1 LAFTVAVTAMASICT
16 SSGALAAR
24 GDCAQPLTDGAGPA
38 ATDCLYILKA
48 VVGTQTCSPTC
59 ICAPTGS
66 DVPHASDALLC
77 LLAAVGQPVT
87 LECACNATTTTMP
100 VPVTTTVPG
109 ICDAPIDQCFDTRG
123 PNGKDFRDSDGC
135 SADAVIDVLGQL
147 GVTPDDPE
155 AVKDDPVGYF
165 TGNVC
170 SAPFG
175 NDGDWTNPRA
185 CELHDL
191 CYTICGQER
200 ATCDFEFA
208 TRMQETCLSTYA
220 LGPCRDACMTVAAVY
235 ATYIATGDDTAYL
248 NDQGITCTCCPDTA
262 ACGDGTCDPSIGEG
276 SANCPDDCREAA
288 ADGAPCFVHEDCANG
303 YCNYEGQCGLSGC
316 GDGFCGAGEACGDT
330 RFCSQDCPGC
340 PNGTPCAFNQDCASG
355 LCEITCVAAGSFG
368 PGHACINDLACSS
381 GDCVPGPGFCAGS
394 CGDGVCVT
402 VPDGETCYSA
412 SCQQD
417 CGACPLGT
425 PCTIDADCASG
436 NCLALV
442 CAPPPSCG
450 DGTCNALELCGG
462 SNSGLECN
470 QDCGKCPNGT
480 PCVSSSDCASGY
492 CAVVCANPPPSCGD
506 GSCNGTELCGGS
518 NTGLECNRDCGKCP
532 NGTLCTAD
540 SQCSSGRCDL
550 TCKAC
555 LGSGSACDENSDCC
569 GSRTCDFMGFDGFR
583 CN

>member
-1 LAFTVAVTAMASICT
+1 MHGMLMGKSGFRLDGRALAFAVAISAVATLCASP
-16 SSGALAAR
+16 GAFAAQ
-24 GDCAQPLTDGAGPA
+24 GDCSQPLTDGAGPGA
-38 ATDCLYILKA
+38 SDCLYILKA
-48 VVGTQTCSPTC
+48 VVGLETCTPTC
-59 ICAPTGS
+59 ICAPTGGG
-66 DVPHASDALLC
+66 VPRASDALLC
-77 LLAAVGQPVT
+77 LAAAVGRPASLQCPCT
-87 LECACNATTTTMP
+87 TATTTTL
-100 VPVTTTVPG
+100 PG
-109 ICDAPIDQCFDTRG
+109 SCDAPIDQCLGTRG

-135 SADAVIDVLGQL
+135 SADAVINVLGQL

-165 TGNVC
+165 TGGVC

-175 NDGDWTNPRA
+175 NDGDWSHPRA

-191 CYTICGQER
+191 CYTICGQDRE
-200 ATCDFEFA
+200 TCDFEFA
-208 TRMQETCLSTYA
+208 TRMQETCLSTFA
-220 LGPCRDACMTVAAVY
+220 LGACRDACMTIAGIY

-248 NDQGITCTCCPDTA
+248 NDQGITCTCCPDTP
-262 ACGDGTCDPSIGEG
+262 ACGDDTCDPSIGEG
-276 SANCPDDCREAA
+276 SANCPDDCRGTA
-288 ADGAPCFVHEDCANG
+288 ADGAPCFVHEDCASG
-303 YCNYEGQCGLSGC
+303 YCNYQGQCGLSAC
-316 GDGFCGAGEACGDT
+316 GDGFCGAGEACGET
-330 RFCSQDCPGC
+330 RFCPQDCPGC
-340 PNGTPCAFNQDCASG
+340 PNGTPCALNQDCASG
-355 LCEITCVAAGSFG
+355 LCEVTCVAAGSLG
-368 PGHACINDLACSS
+368 PGHACINDQACSS

-436 NCLALV
+436 NCVALV

-450 DGTCNALELCGG
+450 DGTCNAL
-462 SNSGLECN
+462 
-470 QDCGKCPNGT
+470 
-480 PCVSSSDCASGY
+480 
-492 CAVVCANPPPSCGD
+492 
-506 GSCNGTELCGGS
+506 ELCGGS

-532 NGTLCTAD
+532 NGTLCTSD

-569 GSRTCDFMGFDGFR
+569 GSRTCQFMGFDGFR
-583 CN
+583 CG